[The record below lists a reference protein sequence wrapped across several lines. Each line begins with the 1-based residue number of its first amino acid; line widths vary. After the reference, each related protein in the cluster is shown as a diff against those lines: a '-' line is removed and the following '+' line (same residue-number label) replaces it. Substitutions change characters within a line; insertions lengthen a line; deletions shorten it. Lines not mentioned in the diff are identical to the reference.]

1 MLFRQNST
9 KNNNNKWYISHS
21 RGGENLKSKIL
32 LGKELSKFCEEL
44 NIKKPLKILLK
55 INGKNAEYYNSND
68 DTYHKLN
75 LEIAKK
81 YIY

>member
-1 MLFRQNST
+1 M
-9 KNNNNKWYISHS
+9 
-21 RGGENLKSKIL
+21 KSKIL

-68 DTYHKLN
+68 DTYYKLS

-81 YIY
+81 YI